1 MFSILR
7 MGSRQYHVSLGSRIR
22 VEKIDAKK
30 GETWSSKEVL
40 AFQDEKGAF
49 TLGTPLVS
57 KAEVRA
63 RVVRHGKE
71 KKVLILKKKRRKGYR
86 RTQGHRQNFTELYIE
101 ALANPEGKW
110 KEVEKKVSKKTDSA
124 TKVTAKKVTTKKEA
138 TKKMKSQKVGA
149 KKVTSP
155 QTKTAPKKPVAK
167 KPAKAKKD

>member
-124 TKVTAKKVTTKKEA
+124 TKVTTKKEA
-138 TKKMKSQKVGA
+138 TKKMKSQTVGA